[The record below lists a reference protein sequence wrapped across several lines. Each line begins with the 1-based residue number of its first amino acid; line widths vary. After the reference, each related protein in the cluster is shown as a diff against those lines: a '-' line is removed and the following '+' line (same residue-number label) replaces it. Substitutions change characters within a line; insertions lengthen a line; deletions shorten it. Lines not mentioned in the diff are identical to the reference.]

1 MNRRGQIDVA
11 VAGGGVVGAACA
23 LALAKLGLDVALVEG
38 REPPRW
44 SAEKPDLRVYAFAS
58 DNAAFLDEAGAWA
71 AVRDARA
78 QAYRRMRVWDAAGGG
93 ELAFDADELGRS
105 QLGWIVEN
113 DLLVDRLWAAL
124 PAAGVRLHCPAR
136 VEAMEQDE
144 RGVRLRLD
152 DGSRLDARLAIAA
165 DGADS
170 TLRRLAGVAVSEH
183 DYVQR
188 GVVAF
193 VETER
198 PHEETAWQRFL
209 PTGPL
214 AFLPFVQ
221 GRSSIVWTLPDAE
234 AERVLALEEAAF
246 DRELT
251 LAFGGR
257 LGRVRTVSQRAAF
270 PLRRRLANDYVD
282 GRVLMVGDAA
292 HVVHPLA
299 GQGVNLGLRD
309 VAGLRDA
316 LRDARAKHADW
327 SAPHRLARWS
337 RQRRSENTAA
347 AYAFDTINRVF
358 SNDEM
363 HATLLRGRLLG
374 LAGRLPPLVGAF
386 WRQASGRGGVV

>member
-1 MNRRGQIDVA
+1 MSRRGQIDIA
-11 VAGGGVVGAACA
+11 VVGGGVVGSACA
-23 LALAKLGLDVALVEG
+23 LALTQLGLEVALVEG

-44 SAEKPDLRVYAFAS
+44 SETNPDLRVYAFAS
-58 DNAAFLDEAGAWA
+58 DNAALLESIGVWP

-93 ELAFDADELGRS
+93 ELKFDADVLGRT

-124 PAAGVRLHCPAR
+124 PGAGVPMHCPAR

-152 DGSRLDARLAIAA
+152 DGGKLDARLAIAA

-183 DYVQR
+183 DYAQR

-198 PHEETAWQRFL
+198 THEDTAWQRFL
-209 PTGPL
+209 ATGPL
-214 AFLPFVQ
+214 AFLPFTQ
-221 GRSSIVWTLPDAE
+221 GRSSIVWTLPDEE
-234 AERVLALEEAAF
+234 AQRVLGLDEAAF

-257 LGRVRTVSQRAAF
+257 LGQVRTVSPRAAF
-270 PLRRRLANDYVD
+270 PLRRRLVDDYVRD
-282 GRVLMVGDAA
+282 RVLMVGDAA

-309 VAGLRDA
+309 IAGLRDA
-316 LRDARAKHADW
+316 VRDAQAKRTDW
-327 SAPHRLARWS
+327 GAPHRLARWS

-363 HATLLRGRLLG
+363 PATLLRGGLLG
-374 LAGRLPPLVGAF
+374 LAGRLPPLVNAF
-386 WRQASGRGGVV
+386 WRHASGA